1 MSICFLKAAATLA
14 LVAASAAPSA
24 AQDVNGRPNFGTVN
38 LRTGFP
44 RDPHVVNVR
53 SGGTID
59 AARISARC
67 RGFISNAPD
76 VRLNFVAGSRL
87 PLIISVNSGADTT
100 LVVNGPDGRWHCDD
114 DGGRL
119 GMNPS
124 LRFDNVRSGR
134 YEIWVGTYGRRGVF
148 APAQVNISELTSQ

>member
-1 MSICFLKAAATLA
+1 MSIRSKAVVALALAAT
-14 LVAASAAPSA
+14 VAVIPASA
-24 AQDVNGRPNFGTVN
+24 QNFNLRPNFGTVN

-53 SGGTID
+53 SGGNID
-59 AARISARC
+59 AQRVSNRC

-76 VRLNFVAGSRL
+76 VRLNFVAGSSL
-87 PLIISVNSGADTT
+87 PLIISVNSRADTT
-100 LVVNGPDGRWHCDD
+100 LVVNGPDGRWYCDD
-114 DGGRL
+114 DGGER

-134 YEIWVGTYGRRGVF
+134 YEIWVGTYGRANAF
-148 APAQVNISELTSQ
+148 EPAQVNISELTSQ

>member
-1 MSICFLKAAATLA
+1 MSIRSKLVVALA
-14 LVAASAAPSA
+14 LAASVAVIPASA
-24 AQDVNGRPNFGTVN
+24 QNYNLRPNFGTVN

-53 SGGTID
+53 SGGNID
-59 AARISARC
+59 ASRASANC

-87 PLIISVNSGADTT
+87 PLIISVNSRADTT
-100 LVVNGPDGRWHCDD
+100 LVVNGPDGRWYCDD
-114 DGGRL
+114 DGGQQ

-124 LRFDNVRSGR
+124 LRFNNVQSGR
-134 YEIWVGTYGRRGVF
+134 YEIWVGTYGRANDF
-148 APAQVNISELTSQ
+148 APAQVHISELTSQ